1 MIYPGMMHP
10 DNVSRLLKLEPTQ
23 KNIVG
28 TTVTNSRGKTREIK
42 LSSWFL
48 SSKSYVES
56 KDLRDHIDW
65 LLRKLNQ
72 SEIGLKQLQRTEGIS
87 ITLSCVWRSKFGHSG
102 PVLWPEQMRSISD
115 LDLECSFDIYFDP
128 DK

>member
-1 MIYPGMMHP
+1 MSTIKSRVTPVSSDYPTCSECYAQLLIYPGMMHP

-87 ITLSCVWRSKFGHSG
+87 ITLSCV
-102 PVLWPEQMRSISD
+102 
-115 LDLECSFDIYFDP
+115 
-128 DK
+128 